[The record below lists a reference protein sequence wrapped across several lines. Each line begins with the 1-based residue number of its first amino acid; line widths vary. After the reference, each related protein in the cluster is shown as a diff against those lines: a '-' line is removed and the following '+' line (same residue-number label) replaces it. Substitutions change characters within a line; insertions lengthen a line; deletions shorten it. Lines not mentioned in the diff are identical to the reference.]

1 MDRLPPMDS
10 RKLSTNSNNTLERLT
25 EAKKGAA
32 RLLGCYRSGDA
43 NDPETYVT
51 AVVAVL
57 EQYPVEIIR
66 AVTAPATGLASKLKW
81 LPAVAEIR
89 DACEELGRTT
99 KYAREWE
106 AQARAQITG
115 REALAIEHQRPRKT
129 YEQIVAEFRDI
140 GIMIG
145 PKGKTAVDVQEIRKR
160 MGISQA
166 DWDAIPNAK
175 GAA

>member
-1 MDRLPPMDS
+1 V
-10 RKLSTNSNNTLERLT
+10 LSDYPLDVI
-25 EAKKGAA
+25 EAAV
-32 RLLGCYRSGDA
+32 
-43 NDPETYVT
+43 DP
-51 AVVAVL
+51 
-57 EQYPVEIIR
+57 R
-66 AVTAPATGLASKLKW
+66 TGLPAQSKW
-81 LPAVAEIR
+81 LPTVAEVK
-89 DACEELGRTT
+89 DFCE
-99 KYAREWE
+99 ARMRPKRM
-106 AQARAQITG
+106 QDQGLQQIEE
-115 REALAIEHQRPRKT
+115 RERLAIEHQRPRKT